1 MSIDS
6 QQSHIKTH
14 FVDGTERRIAHRIV
28 INSARTG
35 FRSCKQCN
43 QQKSTLLQSQPVCSA
58 NKDNISNCLPPL
70 NPLIIGLS
78 GDRGVYSRRFTCRS
92 GSVVRP
98 TDPACLLAHLPEIGW
113 LRWWLSVGFIAGNK
127 DVAWERPINRT

>member
-1 MSIDS
+1 M
-6 QQSHIKTH
+6 
-14 FVDGTERRIAHRIV
+14 
-28 INSARTG
+28 
-35 FRSCKQCN
+35 
-43 QQKSTLLQSQPVCSA
+43 CSA
-58 NKDNISNCLPPL
+58 NKDNISNCLLPL

-78 GDRGVYSRRFTCRS
+78 GDRGVYSWGFTCRS

>member
-1 MSIDS
+1 M
-6 QQSHIKTH
+6 
-14 FVDGTERRIAHRIV
+14 
-28 INSARTG
+28 
-35 FRSCKQCN
+35 
-43 QQKSTLLQSQPVCSA
+43 CSA

-78 GDRGVYSRRFTCRS
+78 GNQGVYSRRFTCRS

-127 DVAWERPINRT
+127 KVPGQLNSEPSGRCCTFSGADRHRGKELLRCHAEENVNLIVFSDFDPFDQRGDDIIDAFFAHSR

>member
-6 QQSHIKTH
+6 QQSHIKTR

-43 QQKSTLLQSQPVCSA
+43 QQKSTLLQSRPVGSDHVVCFHQKPQDIVLLSSKNRTLPQDRSRFLA
-58 NKDNISNCLPPL
+58 PASRSHLPPQIYVF
-70 NPLIIGLS
+70 NAENGINGAGFSGLIP
-78 GDRGVYSRRFTCRS
+78 
-92 GSVVRP
+92 SVFSNHA
-98 TDPACLLAHLPEIGW
+98 TLYH
-113 LRWWLSVGFIAGNK
+113 
-127 DVAWERPINRT
+127 